1 MKSRKMTSIKIV
13 GVICNILGSLFVN
26 NYTINKD
33 IENAHWF

>member
-13 GVICNILGSLFVN
+13 CVSCDILGSLFEN